1 MVRAMKYGKRLAG
14 SRAQLEERRADMKD
28 KTERAGQG
36 RAKDSDSG
44 LALQESY
51 NFAETMRK

>member
-1 MVRAMKYGKRLAG
+1 MKYGKRLAG

-28 KTERAGQG
+28 KTERIGQS
-36 RAKDSDSG
+36 RAKDSGSS

-51 NFAETMRK
+51 NFLETMRK